1 MLRICVVLLQPTHPF
16 QLVLGLI
23 LWALWFVLMYAGL
36 SVVCETAAPAQEQGP
51 LTWLST
57 GLVLLTILTLFLL
70 LFLAQRCWRSHRR
83 LRRAALDTKVP
94 ETETETNGQATANKQ
109 DQQRV
114 ASVATLAYLASAVA
128 VLLAILP
135 LSLLPPCV

>member
-1 MLRICVVLLQPTHPF
+1 MLKRYLVLQPTHPF

-23 LWALWFVLMYAGL
+23 LWALWFVVMYAGL

-51 LTWLST
+51 LTWLSA
-57 GLVLLTILTLFLL
+57 GLVLLTVLTFFLL
-70 LFLAQRCWRSHRR
+70 LFLAQRCWRARQR
-83 LRRAALDTKVP
+83 LLRSAHDAKSSENEAKPNSQT
-94 ETETETNGQATANKQ
+94 TASRQ

-114 ASVATLAYLASAVA
+114 ASVATLAYLVSAVA

>member
-1 MLRICVVLLQPTHPF
+1 MLKRYSVLQPTHPF

-23 LWALWFVLMYAGL
+23 LWALWFVVMYAGL

-51 LTWLST
+51 LTWLSA
-57 GLVLLTILTLFLL
+57 GLLLLTVLTLLL
-70 LFLAQRCWRSHRR
+70 LLYLAQRCWRARQR
-83 LRRAALDTKVP
+83 LRRAHDNKP
-94 ETETETNGQATANKQ
+94 ETEAETNGPTVASAQ

-128 VLLAILP
+128 VLLAVLP